1 MPIQFT
7 TGDIKEIAR
16 RLGLQRVKGTS
27 KTWNGLDINGD
38 FLQTY
43 IHDHGDGVPILT
55 GTMRRQAEQ
64 MGFKDLA
71 DMYDFLKNKKRK
83 R

>member
-1 MPIQFT
+1 MPHQFT
-7 TGDIKEIAR
+7 TGDIKDIAK
-16 RLGLQRVKGTS
+16 RLGLEHVKGT
-27 KTWNGLDINGD
+27 KTWNGIDIAGQ

-43 IHDHGDGVPILT
+43 IHDHGDGVPIRS
-55 GTMRRQAEQ
+55 GTVKRQAEQ
-64 MGFKDLA
+64 MGFEDLA